1 MALLDK
7 ARMVCRVTTTAFDEE
22 ITDLIAAGFADL
34 GITDISPAVLTEDA
48 PPLVQ
53 RAVLTYVKLN
63 FGEPD
68 DVDRLK
74 ESYDEQKAQMATNS
88 DYTNWG

>member
-7 ARMVCRVTTTAFDEE
+7 VKLACRVTTDAYDEE
-22 ITDLIAAGFADL
+22 LTDLISAGLDDL

-53 RAVLTYVKLN
+53 RAVTTYVRLN
-63 FGEPD
+63 FGQPD
-68 DVDRLK
+68 DYDNLK
-74 ESYDEQKAQMATNS
+74 KSYDEQKAQMATSSN
-88 DYTNWG
+88 YTDWG